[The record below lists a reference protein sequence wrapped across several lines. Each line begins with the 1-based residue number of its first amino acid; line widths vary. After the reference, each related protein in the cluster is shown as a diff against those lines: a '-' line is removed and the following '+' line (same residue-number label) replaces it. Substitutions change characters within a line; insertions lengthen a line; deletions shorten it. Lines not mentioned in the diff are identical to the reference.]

1 MNWNV
6 CASAGILAQDQG
18 ADTKALDAQPAP
30 SPLGFPVR
38 AFSVAGAP
46 EATPV
51 KKPAVAPAV
60 DASFPAGNQ
69 TTEAAPN
76 KTEVAPPPASL
87 KVCCFCLFTKAHNTL
102 ILCMGYIKL
111 PDTHFLNVAESIQRE
126 YFVPRRSEYCL
137 FCTEVFLRIRLLV
150 MLQNFDV

>member
-87 KVCCFCLFTKAHNTL
+87 KVCCFCLFTKAHTTL

-111 PDTHFLNVAESIQRE
+111 PDTHFLNQLLNQFKENILSHASQNNAC
-126 YFVPRRSEYCL
+126 FVRRVSCA
-137 FCTEVFLRIRLLV
+137 FAFW
-150 MLQNFDV
+150 